1 MDTEIKKQLIK
12 SADNIKH
19 KIREIKNNEDAA
31 NLKFRKAFKPITD
44 NLETIIKSTSK
55 DNPVLN
61 VSIDMSNRDIDA
73 DRYSSLNYEDFSKN
87 ALTDSNESS
96 TFYDSTEDDNINDTM
111 EKDEVMEIYDNND
124 INIPFGV
131 RRENKNFMIGNSKV
145 SFSSTSNASQTSKS
159 FSVSIATSNAEL
171 TVLSN
176 ASTYA
181 GHSSDNYAVL
191 AHSTDKR
198 FLSLPLAQ
206 DRETQLAQ

>member
-159 FSVSIATSNAEL
+159 FSVSIG
-171 TVLSN
+171 
-176 ASTYA
+176 Y
-181 GHSSDNYAVL
+181 
-191 AHSTDKR
+191 
-198 FLSLPLAQ
+198 
-206 DRETQLAQ
+206 DRGIVESIYILLYL